1 VSSALNLQKNYI
13 SRFFLNHERSEQ
25 SLSLLLE
32 VSTFQWKKFEVAN
45 IWEKAISI
53 LEGNLDLGRNY
64 IITTVN
70 HNTTNM
76 HTVHHKEL
84 SYCKSKVMKVDFSW
98 LSVAKNMTIW
108 CRSHLPSSL
117 HYGHNLQI
125 LSIFK
130 FAKSQVILKSNCQ
143 AVNSSKK
150 WRMHLFLLTCD
161 VFSFVFWK
169 KLKTPKR
176 HFEIIW
182 PLVPCSCVGW
192 SINYVVWKL
201 VISLSRDNFLDNL
214 DTFQSW
220 FNLASFR
227 MIMVPSQ

>member
-1 VSSALNLQKNYI
+1 M
-13 SRFFLNHERSEQ
+13 
-25 SLSLLLE
+25 
-32 VSTFQWKKFEVAN
+32 AN

-53 LEGNLDLGRNY
+53 LEENLNLGRSY
-64 IITTVN
+64 LITTVN
-70 HNTTNM
+70 HNTTCM

-117 HYGHNLQI
+117 HYGRNLQI

-130 FAKSQVILKSNCQ
+130 FACTN
-143 AVNSSKK
+143 N
-150 WRMHLFLLTCD
+150 R
-161 VFSFVFWK
+161 
-169 KLKTPKR
+169 
-176 HFEIIW
+176 
-182 PLVPCSCVGW
+182 CVGW

-201 VISLSRDNFLDNL
+201 VISLSQDNFRINFLDNL

-220 FNLASFR
+220 FNLASFKVR
-227 MIMVPSQ
+227 SF